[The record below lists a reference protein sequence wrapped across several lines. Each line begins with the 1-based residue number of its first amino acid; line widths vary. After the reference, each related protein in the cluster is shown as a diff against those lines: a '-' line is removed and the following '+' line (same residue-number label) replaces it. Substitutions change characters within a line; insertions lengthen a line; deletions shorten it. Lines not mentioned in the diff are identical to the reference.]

1 MRALLRQGSYFV
13 IKKMMCMENN
23 DHRLLYDA
31 AVAWKE
37 LTEYCYVFTFSYK
50 QQLYTINLSF
60 PPEKFP
66 HLAGFQYLKD
76 VNLPRFNPSK
86 TMNMILSGKISH
98 SQIEKGSQYE
108 ESVKPRLE
116 ALIRLKETLEQDFQL
131 HSYMPQF
138 YSFTTQIKADYLISS
153 ATAPVDFIFIIKSNS
168 SDENSICD
176 FVCCSAFTQTKRDY
190 RENQRSRSI
199 LKKER
204 VHIATNTTTVIFDRL
219 NKKQ

>member
-1 MRALLRQGSYFV
+1 
-13 IKKMMCMENN
+13 MENN
-23 DHRLLYDA
+23 DYGLLYGA

-37 LTEYCYVFTFSYK
+37 LTEYYYVFTFGYK
-50 QQLYTINLSF
+50 QQLYTIHLSF
-60 PPEKFP
+60 PSEKVP

-76 VNLPRFNPSK
+76 INLPRFNPSK
-86 TMNMILSGKISH
+86 IMNMILSGKISH

-131 HSYMPQF
+131 HSYMPRF

-153 ATAPVDFIFIIKSNS
+153 TTAPVDFIFIIKSS
-168 SDENSICD
+168 SFEEISICD

-190 RENQRSRSI
+190 RENQRPRSI

-204 VHIATNTTTVIFDRL
+204 VHIATNTTTVLLDRL
-219 NKKQ
+219 NR

>member
-1 MRALLRQGSYFV
+1 
-13 IKKMMCMENN
+13 MERTN
-23 DHRLLYDA
+23 RI
-31 AVAWKE
+31 
-37 LTEYCYVFTFSYK
+37 F
-50 QQLYTINLSF
+50 
-60 PPEKFP
+60 
-66 HLAGFQYLKD
+66 
-76 VNLPRFNPSK
+76 K
-86 TMNMILSGKISH
+86 TMNMILSGKISQ

-108 ESVKPRLE
+108 EFVKPRLE
-116 ALIRLKETLEQDFQL
+116 ALVRLKKTLEKDFQL
-131 HSYMPQF
+131 HSYMPRF

-153 ATAPVDFIFIIKSNS
+153 TTAPVDFIFIIKSNS
-168 SDENSICD
+168 SDEISICD

>member
-1 MRALLRQGSYFV
+1 
-13 IKKMMCMENN
+13 MENN
-23 DHRLLYDA
+23 DYRLLYDA
-31 AVAWKE
+31 AAWKE
-37 LTEYCYVFTFSYK
+37 LTEYYYVFTFGYK
-50 QQLYTINLSF
+50 QKLYTIHLSF

-108 ESVKPRLE
+108 KSVKPRLE

-131 HSYMPQF
+131 HSYMPRF

-153 ATAPVDFIFIIKSNS
+153 ATTPVDFIFIIKSNS
-168 SDENSICD
+168 SGEISICD
-176 FVCCSAFTQTKRDY
+176 FVCCSAFMQTKRDY
-190 RENQRSRSI
+190 RENQRPRSI

-204 VHIATNTTTVIFDRL
+204 VHIAINTTTVLFDRL
-219 NKKQ
+219 NK